1 MKKINFLYILRLS
14 ELDEAQRFRFIGS
27 FFVAIYLMI
36 LIPVI
41 KKYQGVFF
49 TTQLITVLMILQ
61 QLSSKFLEK
70 INEKFIIGQLLHILT
85 ILQLIEICI
94 LFLYFYDFKL
104 MVYLYSFFDILLAF
118 VAMSYGIKLTSLQA
132 KKDPHRV
139 KTIQIF
145 KQNIWAE
152 GFLIG
157 LFLSFGLQ
165 YLGIAY
171 VISTAIAIRAGLA
184 MYFIKNWNFF
194 DNYFKEKK

>member
-1 MKKINFLYILRLS
+1 MKKINLLYIFRLS
-14 ELDEAQRFRFIGS
+14 ELDEAQRFRFIGT
-27 FFVAIYLMI
+27 FFVAIYMMI
-36 LIPVI
+36 LIPII
-41 KKYQGVFF
+41 KKYQGIYF
-49 TTQLITVLMILQ
+49 TTQLITILMIVQ
-61 QLSSKFLEK
+61 QLSNKFLEK
-70 INEKFIIGQLLHILT
+70 FNQKFIIGQLLHILI
-85 ILQLIEICI
+85 ILQLIEIGI

-104 MVYLYSFFDILLAF
+104 MIYLYSFFDILLAF

-132 KKDPHRV
+132 KKDPYHV

-171 VISTAIAIRAGLA
+171 VIAVAILIRVGLNI
-184 MYFIKNWNFF
+184 YFIKNWNFF